1 MPRRL
6 TVSDAI
12 NAGKFDLTYDPQS
25 DVYYD
30 ADGVT
35 YYADGQF
42 DRLAARPASPTATSP
57 PVGAGRPGV
66 NPAENLPQNPYE
78 LAAMMVGQN
87 QQANRLT
94 GSNVFG
100 ALAGNQLGGYL
111 NYGGALDALFN
122 QGPTSMKT
130 PWGTV
135 TTSGSPYSQLQEAA
149 TAQAPSNAA
158 RDIAQIQA
166 AVDMDKNRS
175 QRQIASQLMRSL
187 FGATSGMR
195 QSPGLTTD
203 YGAGFNAQRPQ
214 HVNVNKFRPKSEAA
228 SLFA

>member
-1 MPRRL
+1 MPSIPANL
-6 TVSDAI
+6 QWDEGTGAY
-12 NAGKFDLTYDPQS
+12 YDPRTGQ
-25 DVYYD
+25 
-30 ADGVT
+30 T
-35 YYADGQF
+35 YGFGNLPGFTGRRDPAQF
-42 DRLAARPASPTATSP
+42 ERGGAGGLLPTA
-57 PVGAGRPGV
+57 GGGV
-66 NPAENLPQNPYE
+66 NPAENLPQNQFE
-78 LAAMMVGQN
+78 LAAMMLGQN

-100 ALAGNQLGGYL
+100 ALAGNQLGGFL

-158 RDIAQIQA
+158 RDIAEIQA

-187 FGATSGMR
+187 FGATGGLR
-195 QSPGLTTD
+195 RSPGLTTD

-214 HVNVNKFRPKSEAA
+214 HVSVSKFRPKSEAA